1 MPSTTGL
8 STFPGNVQR
17 ASVTC
22 GWLAIRLA
30 FQVDAGV
37 MKYNL
42 PSTDFMPTG
51 VPTPWPLRRKLVSK
65 IVWELPDRVRNIC
78 ILVSALFLLMSS
90 FLLSNKG
97 YLVRGPIK
105 SAGEGGPQHRR

>member
-17 ASVTC
+17 ASVTF

-37 MKYNL
+37 MKYNV

-51 VPTPWPLRRKLVSK
+51 VPTPWLLRRKLVSK
-65 IVWELPDRVRNIC
+65 IVWDTPDRANSAC
-78 ILVSALFLLMSS
+78 ILSSALFLLISS
-90 FLLSNKG
+90 FLLRCFSVNVERSCPG
-97 YLVRGPIK
+97 
-105 SAGEGGPQHRR
+105 